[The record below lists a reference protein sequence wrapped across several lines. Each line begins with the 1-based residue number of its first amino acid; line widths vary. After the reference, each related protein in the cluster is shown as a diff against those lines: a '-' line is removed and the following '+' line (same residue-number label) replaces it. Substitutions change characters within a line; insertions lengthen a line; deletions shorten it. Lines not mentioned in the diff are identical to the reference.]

1 MRSPT
6 VSHLGW
12 QHRSVPSSNAKRSAR
27 RPLAAGNH
35 LPLHMRVSA

>member
-1 MRSPT
+1 VATPQRAFD
-6 VSHLGW
+6 
-12 QHRSVPSSNAKRSAR
+12 NAKRSAR